1 MRIVSLCVALLLCG
15 CAAGPGKK
23 PANKVPVVAVTQ
35 PKRQNMG
42 QTRIYTG
49 NVESLTQVAVVPQ
62 VAGQLDAVYV
72 SVGDPVYRGQLLAIV
87 DDSQLEAQ
95 VQQAQA
101 QASAAQSGVQS
112 ALSNLAAARDQT
124 RMLQQA
130 VDQARSQVIQFEAQ
144 LSKAQTQADLARK
157 NLQRVREVAAEDL
170 IARQVVDQSEAAYQ
184 SALADLRSAK
194 AQLDATR
201 GQLGQAK
208 LRASGAGQSEQA
220 AQAQVASAQSQAQ
233 SLVSAMHA
241 AEVRRSYTKVKS
253 PIDGVVIART
263 LDPGSYVTPG
273 GSTSV
278 VTVASLERLRVAFQL
293 SESDLGMIQP
303 GQKVR
308 IALDALPD
316 TPQLGLVQR
325 MSGGLDPNTRTLR
338 VEVQLQQRPDKRLR
352 PGMLARLKVEGKANN
367 SLTLPIQ
374 GVVTRGHQQFAW
386 VVGPDNVV
394 TRREVKVGSLE
405 GDTAVIEAGLSE
417 KDSVVVRGID
427 LVQDGKPVRP
437 VPLGK

>member
-1 MRIVSLCVALLLCG
+1 MRNLLFIALLSCGCVA
-15 CAAGPGKK
+15 GPAKK
-23 PANKVPVVAVTQ
+23 SASKVPVVAVTS

-72 SVGDPVYRGQLLAIV
+72 SVGDPVRQGQLLAIV

-95 VQQAQA
+95 LQQAQA
-101 QASAAQSGVQS
+101 QASAAQAGVQS

-124 RMLQQA
+124 RVLQQA
-130 VDQARSQVIQFEAQ
+130 VDQARAQVIQFEAQ
-144 LSKAQTQADLARK
+144 LSKAQTQADLTSK

-170 IARQVVDQSEAAYQ
+170 IARQVVDQTEAAHQ
-184 SALADLRSAK
+184 SALADLRSAR
-194 AQLDATR
+194 AQLNATK
-201 GQLGQAK
+201 GQLEQAK
-208 LRASGAGQSEQA
+208 LRASGAAQSEQA
-220 AQAQVASAQSQAQ
+220 AQAQVSSAQSQAQ
-233 SLVSAMHA
+233 SLVSAMRA

-263 LDPGSYVTPG
+263 LDPGAYVTPG

-278 VTVASLERLRVAFQL
+278 VTLASLDRLRVAFQL
-293 SESDLGMIQP
+293 SESDLEMIRP

-308 IALDALPD
+308 INLDALPN
-316 TPQLGLVQR
+316 TPQLGEVQR

-338 VEVQLQQRPDKRLR
+338 VEVKLQQRPDKRLR
-352 PGMLARLKVEGKANN
+352 PGMLARLKVEGKSSNA
-367 SLTLPIQ
+367 LTLPIQ
-374 GVVTRGHQQFAW
+374 GVVTRGQQQFAW
-386 VVGPDNVV
+386 VVGADNVAR
-394 TRREVKVGSLE
+394 RREVKVGSLE
-405 GDTAVIEAGLSE
+405 GDTAVIHAGLSE

-437 VPLGK
+437 VPVGE